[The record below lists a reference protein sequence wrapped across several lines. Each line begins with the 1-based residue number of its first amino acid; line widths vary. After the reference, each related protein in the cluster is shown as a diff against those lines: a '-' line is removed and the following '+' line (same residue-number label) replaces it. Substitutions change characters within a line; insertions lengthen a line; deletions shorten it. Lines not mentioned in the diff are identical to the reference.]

1 MKKGKYVNI
10 FDIYYRD
17 YEEWFEKHPEIYKAE
32 IETIKALL
40 PRGKGLEVGVGS
52 GRFAEPLG
60 IKYGIEPSKNMA
72 RIARRRGIEVLET
85 TAEEMDFKEEFD
97 YILMVTT
104 ICFVKNPLKTIQNC
118 YKALKKN
125 GYLLIAFVDLNSP
138 LGKIYEKNKQKS
150 KFYKE
155 ATFFTKEDIIN
166 LMKKAGFKEFECVE
180 NLYGDSLDN
189 LKFEINECNGGAFKV
204 VRGEKI

>member
-1 MKKGKYVNI
+1 MNL
-10 FDIYYRD
+10 FDLYYQD
-17 YEEWFEKHPEIYKAE
+17 YEEWFEKHPDIYKAE

-40 PRGKGLEVGVGS
+40 PRGKGFEVGVGS
-52 GRFAEPLG
+52 GRFAEPLD

-72 RIARRRGIEVLET
+72 QIARKRGIEVLET
-85 TAEEMDFKEEFD
+85 TAEEMDFEEEFD

-118 YKALKKN
+118 YKALKKK
-125 GYLLIAFVDLNSP
+125 GVLLIAFVDLNSP

-155 ATFFTKEDIIN
+155 AIFFTKEDIIN

-189 LKFEINECNGGAFKV
+189 LKFEIKLYHGGAF
-204 VRGEKI
+204 

>member
-1 MKKGKYVNI
+1 MNI

-17 YEEWFEKHPEIYKAE
+17 YEEWFEKYPEIYKAE
-32 IETIKALL
+32 IETMKALL

-72 RIARRRGIEVLET
+72 QIARKRGIEVLET
-85 TAEEMDFKEEFD
+85 TAEEMNFKEEFD

-104 ICFVKNPLKTIQNC
+104 ICFVKDPLKTIQNC

-138 LGKIYEKNKQKS
+138 LGKIYEKNRQKS

-155 ATFFTKEDIIN
+155 AIFFTKEDIIN

>member
-1 MKKGKYVNI
+1 MNI

-40 PRGKGLEVGVGS
+40 PKGEGFEVGVGS

-72 RIARRRGIEVLET
+72 RIARKRGIEVLET
-85 TAEEMDFKEEFD
+85 TAEEMDFEEEFD

-104 ICFVKNPLKTIQNC
+104 ICFVKDPLKTIQNC
-118 YKALKKN
+118 YKALKKG

-155 ATFFTKEDIIN
+155 AIFFTKEDIIN

-189 LKFEINECNGGAFKV
+189 LKFEIK
-204 VRGEKI
+204 

>member
-1 MKKGKYVNI
+1 MNI
-10 FDIYYRD
+10 FDIYYGD

-125 GYLLIAFVDLNSP
+125 GYLLIAFVDLDSP

-166 LMKKAGFKEFECVE
+166 LMKKCGFKEFECVE

-204 VRGEKI
+204 VRGKKI

>member
-1 MKKGKYVNI
+1 MNI
-10 FDIYYRD
+10 FDIYYGD

-72 RIARRRGIEVLET
+72 RIARRRGIEVLEI

-125 GYLLIAFVDLNSP
+125 GYLLIAFVDLDSP

-166 LMKKAGFKEFECVE
+166 LMKKCGFKEFECVE
-180 NLYGDSLDN
+180 NLYGDSLNN

-204 VRGEKI
+204 VRGKKI

>member
-1 MKKGKYVNI
+1 MNI
-10 FDIYYRD
+10 FDIYFDD
-17 YEEWFEKHPEIYKAE
+17 YEEWFEKHPDIYKAE

-40 PRGKGLEVGVGS
+40 PKGKGLEVGVGS

-72 RIARRRGIEVLET
+72 RIARKRGIEVLET
-85 TAEEMDFKEEFD
+85 TAEEMDFKQEFD
-97 YILMVTT
+97 FILMVTT
-104 ICFVKNPLKTIQNC
+104 ICFVKDPLKTIQNC
-118 YKALKKN
+118 YKALKKG

-138 LGKIYEKNKQKS
+138 LGKIYEKNKHKS

-155 ATFFTKEDIIN
+155 AIFFTKEDIIN

>member
-1 MKKGKYVNI
+1 MNI
-10 FDIYYRD
+10 FDIYFDD

-40 PRGKGLEVGVGS
+40 PKGEGFEVGVGS

-72 RIARRRGIEVLET
+72 QIARKRGIEVLET
-85 TAEEMDFKEEFD
+85 TAEEMDFEEEFD

-118 YKALKKN
+118 YKALKKG
-125 GYLLIAFVDLNSP
+125 GYLLIAFIDLDSP
-138 LGKIYEKNKQKS
+138 LGKMYEKNKHKS
-150 KFYKE
+150 KFYAP
-155 ATFFTKEDIIN
+155 ATFFTKKDIIN
-166 LMKKAGFKEFECVE
+166 LMKKCGFKSFECKE
-180 NLYGDSLDN
+180 NLYGDNLDN
-189 LKFEINECNGGAFKV
+189 LKFEINDCSGGAFKV
-204 VRGEKI
+204 VRGKKI

>member
-1 MKKGKYVNI
+1 MNI
-10 FDIYYRD
+10 FDIYYGD

-72 RIARRRGIEVLET
+72 QIARKRGIEVLET
-85 TAEEMDFKEEFD
+85 TAEEMDFEEEFD

-118 YKALKKN
+118 YKALKKK
-125 GYLLIAFVDLNSP
+125 GVLLIAFVDLNSP
-138 LGKIYEKNKQKS
+138 LGKIYEKNKHKS

-155 ATFFTKEDIIN
+155 AIFFTKEDIIN

-204 VRGEKI
+204 VRGEKT